1 MILVSFLTVLVGDR
15 SEVLL
20 LVDGHGLG
28 DLAISSEK
36 DPDPELAGLPIG
48 LPISLL
54 WLPFKFPTRPR

>member
-1 MILVSFLTVLVGDR
+1 MILTSFLTVFVGDG

-20 LVDGHGLG
+20 LIDGLG

-36 DPDPELAGLPIG
+36 DPDPELTGLPIG

-54 WLPFKFPTRPR
+54 EFPFEFPTRPR

>member
-1 MILVSFLTVLVGDR
+1 MILVSFLTVFVGDG

-20 LVDGHGLG
+20 LIDGHGLG

-36 DPDPELAGLPIG
+36 DPDPELTGLPIG

-54 WLPFKFPTRPR
+54 GFLFEFPTRPR